1 MAQPGQQLPK
11 AEGWDLGASPWEGGR
26 AGPGSPG
33 PSHLQP
39 GAASGTGTALGIG
52 YLPGDGDGLRSRLSR
67 ARGWA
72 GQGWAVVSWRPA
84 LLWGLMP
91 PGDWHGV
98 LGCRQWGEP
107 QRATEGQSGLV
118 MPSEPWSWVKT
129 ALCIF
134 RLVRKTSKIRS
145 LLIP

>member
-72 GQGWAVVSWRPA
+72 GQGCGELETSPAVGADASGGLTWRP
-84 LLWGLMP
+84 GLQAMGGAP
-91 PGDWHGV
+91 AGY
-98 LGCRQWGEP
+98 
-107 QRATEGQSGLV
+107 
-118 MPSEPWSWVKT
+118 
-129 ALCIF
+129 
-134 RLVRKTSKIRS
+134 
-145 LLIP
+145 